1 MQPSKALFAEV
12 VVDLAMLRDAYR
24 SAGLL
29 NTDNKTNMANSL
41 LGGDD
46 GLNRFAREFLL
57 ADAIV
62 RNRVARLVIDSG
74 KLSHVAVF
82 GGNNVGKST
91 VINMLAAGEVA
102 VSSPEGGQTQ
112 HAHAFTAAA
121 PPLFGQNTYCFRDF
135 SLVEPG
141 ALNKSRHDQYTVTTM
156 PPKAVPDDVVL
167 WDAPD
172 CDAVGSYRYLATVIE
187 ACAAADVVVYVTGLG
202 NYSSAHI
209 VEWVFR
215 LHDAGIPI
223 VECLNRA
230 EKQHRARII
239 ERQRTFVFPEA
250 AKHLDI
256 AAPDLTVI
264 PLRFLSGDDAKE
276 SDLWGPQ
283 HPEAAQL
290 RATVI
295 AQLKSVDRPE
305 SGRKALEYILRR
317 IGHILKPARMEVAA
331 RRTWNDIVNRELA
344 KFVAAYDETYLKSK
358 GGKTIEPFTRVNL
371 EILNFLDPDIRG
383 LKETVATLRWVS
395 RLPVRIVLWGAR
407 TIYEFAVSGETNR
420 PQDPVAPQVEAYTE
434 ANKKLIQGL
443 ARELKAQ
450 RDAAEHHPF
459 WDRLDTA
466 WQDQLESLQGDFAR
480 QVIEH
485 RQITEAEIKEAAKD
499 IFERLKSQPVLLN
512 TLRTVKV
519 GVTFGSLAV
528 TYATLGH
535 GSVLDLLGDLVITPA
550 ILTVTEGATMGAV
563 ATYIEMRRSE
573 LVDKLRR
580 DALNIVEKVYY
591 RKLIDLADKSMGEG
605 SLGIDQDLIE
615 RLPVKLRNLQDE
627 ISRQPA

>member
-1 MQPSKALFAEV
+1 MQPSEALFAEV
-12 VVDLAMLRDAYR
+12 VADFGTLRDTYR
-24 SAGLL
+24 SVGLL

-41 LGGDD
+41 LGGGD

-62 RNRVARLVIDSG
+62 RNRVARLVIDCG
-74 KLSHVAVF
+74 KLRHVAVF
-82 GGNNVGKST
+82 GGNNVGKSA
-91 VINMLAAGEVA
+91 VINILAADGVA
-102 VSSPEGGQTQ
+102 VTSPVGGETQ
-112 HAHAFTAAA
+112 HAHSFTAAA

-135 SLVEPG
+135 SRVEPG
-141 ALNKSRHDQYTVTTM
+141 ALNKSRHDQYAVTTM
-156 PPKAVPDDVVL
+156 PLKEVPDDVVL

-223 VECLNRA
+223 VECLNRT
-230 EKQHRARII
+230 EKRHRADII

-256 AAPDLTVI
+256 AAPDLTAI
-264 PLRFLSGDDAKE
+264 PLRFLSGDDAQE

-290 RATVI
+290 RTTVL
-295 AQLKSVDRPE
+295 AQLESVDRPE

-331 RRTWNDIVNRELA
+331 RRTWNDIVSRELEE
-344 KFVAAYDETYLKSK
+344 FVAAYDKTYLTSR

-371 EILNFLDPDIRG
+371 EILNLLDPNIPG
-383 LKETVATLRWVS
+383 LKDTVEGLRWVS
-395 RLPVRIVLWGAR
+395 RLPARIVLWAAR
-407 TIYEFAVSGETNR
+407 TFYEFAVGGETNG

-450 RDAAEHHPF
+450 GDAAERHPF
-459 WDRLDTA
+459 WDRLDAA
-466 WQDQLESLQGDFAR
+466 WQDQLESLQGEFAR

-485 RQITEAEIKEAAKD
+485 MQITEAEIKEAAKD
-499 IFERLKSQPVLLN
+499 IFEELKSQPVILN

-519 GVTFGSLAV
+519 GVAAGGLAV
-528 TYATLGH
+528 TYATFGH
-535 GSVLDLLGDLVITPA
+535 GFLDLLGDLVITPV
-550 ILTVTEGATMGAV
+550 ILTVVDGAARGAV
-563 ATYIEMRRSE
+563 ATHVELRRGK
-573 LVDKLRR
+573 LVDKLRG
-580 DALNIVEKVYY
+580 DARNIVKKVYY
-591 RKLIDLADKSMGEG
+591 RKLIDLADKSMGEE
-605 SLGIDQDLIE
+605 SLGIEQDLIE
-615 RLPVKLRNLQDE
+615 RLPVKLKNLQDE
-627 ISRQPA
+627 ISGQPA

>member
-1 MQPSKALFAEV
+1 MQPSEALFAEV
-12 VVDLAMLRDAYR
+12 VADFGTLRDAYR
-24 SAGLL
+24 SVGLL
-29 NTDNKTNMANSL
+29 NTDEETNMANSL
-41 LGGDD
+41 LGGGD

-62 RNRVARLVIDSG
+62 RNRVARLVIDCG
-74 KLSHVAVF
+74 KLRHVAVF

-91 VINMLAAGEVA
+91 VINILAAGEVA
-102 VSSPEGGQTQ
+102 ASSPEGGQTQ
-112 HAHAFTAAA
+112 HAHSFTAAA

-156 PPKAVPDDVVL
+156 PLEAVPHDVVL

-223 VECLNRA
+223 VECLNRT
-230 EKQHRARII
+230 EKRHRAPIV

-264 PLRFLSGDDAKE
+264 PLRFLSGDDAQE

-283 HPEAAQL
+283 HPEAEQL
-290 RATVI
+290 RATVLQ
-295 AQLKSVDRPE
+295 QLESVDRPE

-317 IGHILKPARMEVAA
+317 IGHILKPARMELAA
-331 RRTWNDIVNRELA
+331 RRTWSDIVSRELEE
-344 KFVAAYDETYLKSK
+344 FVKAYDETYLTSK

-371 EILNFLDPDIRG
+371 EILNLLDPNIPG

-395 RLPVRIVLWGAR
+395 RLPARIVLRGVR
-407 TIYEFAVSGETNR
+407 NTYEFVVGGETNR

-434 ANKKLIQGL
+434 ANKKLIRGL
-443 ARELKAQ
+443 ARQLKAQ
-450 RDAAEHHPF
+450 GDAAEHHPF
-459 WDRLDTA
+459 WDRLDAA
-466 WQDQLESLQGDFAR
+466 WQDQLESLQEDFAR

-485 RQITEAEIKEAAKD
+485 KQITEAEIKEAAKD
-499 IFERLKSQPVLLN
+499 IFESLKSQPVLLN

-519 GVTFGSLAV
+519 GVMAGGLAV
-528 TYATLGH
+528 TYANLGH
-535 GSVLDLLGDLVITPA
+535 GFLDLLGDLVITPVMQRMA
-550 ILTVTEGATMGAV
+550 DGATMAGAAIYV
-563 ATYIEMRRSE
+563 EARRGK
-573 LVDKLRR
+573 LVDKLRG
-580 DALNIVEKVYY
+580 DARNVVEKVYY
-591 RKLIDLADKSMGEG
+591 RKLIDLADKSMGEE
-605 SLGIDQDLIE
+605 SLGIEQDLIE
-615 RLPVKLRNLQDE
+615 RLPVKLKNLQDE
-627 ISRQPA
+627 ISGHPA